1 MPAREI
7 TAIVNTGDDF
17 RHLGLHISPDIDTLL
32 YTLSGKANRAQGWG
46 REGESWNFM
55 DALRSLGG
63 EDWFALGDGDM
74 ALHVLRTL
82 AMARGQTLADI
93 TRAFA
98 AAWKIDATILPMTEQ
113 IGREACR
120 ERGCL

>member
-1 MPAREI
+1 
-7 TAIVNTGDDF
+7 
-17 RHLGLHISPDIDTLL
+17 
-32 YTLSGKANRAQGWG
+32 
-46 REGESWNFM
+46 M

-82 AMARGQTLADI
+82 AMARGQTLTDI

-98 AAWKIDATILPMTEQ
+98 AAWNIDATILPMTDQ
-113 IGREACR
+113 SVAT
-120 ERGCL
+120 CLSTDEGELEFQRSEEHTSELQSLMRISYAVFSLKKKNKENPK

>member
-1 MPAREI
+1 
-7 TAIVNTGDDF
+7 
-17 RHLGLHISPDIDTLL
+17 
-32 YTLSGKANRAQGWG
+32 
-46 REGESWNFM
+46 M

-82 AMARGQTLADI
+82 AMARGQTLTDI

-98 AAWKIDATILPMTEQ
+98 AAWNIDATILPMTDQSVATCLSTDEGELEFQ
-113 IGREACR
+113 PYFVYRQCSPRVERIDFRGAVGPAPAPRAISTLLGRVPV
-120 ERGCL
+120 LIHPSIHLL